1 MLDMSFTAMNA
12 RNFSKCFTKSG
23 WRYLAVRVSVR
34 RIESGT
40 CRWSL
45 VNGVA
50 RRAFGPNP
58 RAEENPVGSWEDLA
72 TFLAALPAEDL
83 ALFSRYAAVEVPEE
97 PHAVSATLRTYAA
110 QNPAATAS
118 GLLATTGARA
128 GSVRDLGFA
137 RAMGAAAL
145 ELAETPEERQL
156 AHVCLAQI
164 HFQNRREEADLL
176 AFEEHCRAA
185 IGLGHGGTFC
195 YERLAALYE
204 YRGDLEEAA
213 KICRRAVE
221 ALESSG
227 DPRSAE
233 RFRRRLQRLS
243 EKGSG

>member
-1 MLDMSFTAMNA
+1 M
-12 RNFSKCFTKSG
+12 
-23 WRYLAVRVSVR
+23 
-34 RIESGT
+34 
-40 CRWSL
+40 
-45 VNGVA
+45 
-50 RRAFGPNP
+50 
-58 RAEENPVGSWEDLA
+58 GSWEDLA
-72 TFLAALPAEDL
+72 TFLTALPGEDL
-83 ALFSRYAAVEVPEE
+83 ALFSRYAAVKVPEE

-118 GLLATTGARA
+118 ELLATTGARA
-128 GSVRDLGFA
+128 GSARDLGFA

-145 ELAETPEERQL
+145 ELAETPEELRL

-213 KICRRAVE
+213 KVCRRAVE
-221 ALESSG
+221 ALEGSG

-243 EKGSG
+243 GERPG

>member
-1 MLDMSFTAMNA
+1 
-12 RNFSKCFTKSG
+12 
-23 WRYLAVRVSVR
+23 
-34 RIESGT
+34 
-40 CRWSL
+40 
-45 VNGVA
+45 
-50 RRAFGPNP
+50 
-58 RAEENPVGSWEDLA
+58 VGSWEDMAVLLA
-72 TFLAALPAEDL
+72 SLPGEDR
-83 ALFSRYAAVEVPEE
+83 ALFSRYSALEVPED
-97 PHAVSATLRTYAA
+97 PCAVSAALQTYAA

-128 GSVRDLGFA
+128 ATGGDLGFA
-137 RAMGAAAL
+137 RAMGTAAL

-185 IGLGHGGTFC
+185 IELGHGGTFC

-204 YRGDLEEAA
+204 YRGDAGEAA
-213 KICRRAVE
+213 RVCRRAVE

-243 EKGSG
+243 GERPG

>member
-1 MLDMSFTAMNA
+1 M
-12 RNFSKCFTKSG
+12 
-23 WRYLAVRVSVR
+23 
-34 RIESGT
+34 
-40 CRWSL
+40 
-45 VNGVA
+45 
-50 RRAFGPNP
+50 
-58 RAEENPVGSWEDLA
+58 GSWEDV
-72 TFLAALPAEDL
+72 AALLASLPGEDR
-83 ALFSRYAAVEVPEE
+83 ALFTRYAAVEVPEE

-128 GSVRDLGFA
+128 GSEGDLGFA

-145 ELAETPEERQL
+145 ELAETREERQL

-164 HFQNRREEADLL
+164 HFQNRREEEDLL
-176 AFEEHCRAA
+176 AFQEHCRAA
-185 IGLGHGGTFC
+185 IDLGHGGTFC

-213 KICRRAVE
+213 RVCRRAVE

-233 RFRRRLQRLS
+233 RFRRRLRRLS
-243 EKGSG
+243 GGGPND

>member
-1 MLDMSFTAMNA
+1 
-12 RNFSKCFTKSG
+12 
-23 WRYLAVRVSVR
+23 
-34 RIESGT
+34 
-40 CRWSL
+40 
-45 VNGVA
+45 
-50 RRAFGPNP
+50 
-58 RAEENPVGSWEDLA
+58 VGSWDDVAMLLASLPGEDR
-72 TFLAALPAEDL
+72 

-97 PHAVSATLRTYAA
+97 PRAVSATLQTYAA

-128 GSVRDLGFA
+128 ASVGELGFA

-145 ELAETPEERQL
+145 ELAETAEESQL

-185 IGLGHGGTFC
+185 IELGHGGTFC

-204 YRGDLEEAA
+204 YRGDPGEAA
-213 KICRRAVE
+213 SVCRRAVE

-243 EKGSG
+243 GDRPG

>member
-1 MLDMSFTAMNA
+1 M
-12 RNFSKCFTKSG
+12 
-23 WRYLAVRVSVR
+23 
-34 RIESGT
+34 
-40 CRWSL
+40 
-45 VNGVA
+45 
-50 RRAFGPNP
+50 
-58 RAEENPVGSWEDLA
+58 EETPVGSWEDLA
-72 TFLAALPAEDL
+72 TLLATLPGEDR

-97 PHAVSATLRTYAA
+97 PPAVSATLRTYAA

-128 GSVRDLGFA
+128 GWGGDLGFA

-164 HFQNRREEADLL
+164 HFQNRREEAHLL

-185 IGLGHGGTFC
+185 IELGHGGTFC

-204 YRGDLEEAA
+204 YRGDPEEAA
-213 KICRRAVE
+213 RVCRRAVE
-221 ALESSG
+221 ALEGSG

-233 RFRRRLQRLS
+233 RFRRRLHRLS
-243 EKGSG
+243 GESPG

>member
-1 MLDMSFTAMNA
+1 M
-12 RNFSKCFTKSG
+12 
-23 WRYLAVRVSVR
+23 
-34 RIESGT
+34 
-40 CRWSL
+40 
-45 VNGVA
+45 
-50 RRAFGPNP
+50 
-58 RAEENPVGSWEDLA
+58 GSWEDVAVLLA
-72 TFLAALPAEDL
+72 SLPGEDR
-83 ALFSRYAAVEVPEE
+83 ALFSRYAAVEMPEE
-97 PHAVSATLRTYAA
+97 PSAVSAALQDLAA

-128 GSVRDLGFA
+128 ASVGELGFA

-176 AFEEHCRAA
+176 AFEKHCRAA
-185 IGLGHGGTFC
+185 IELGHGGTFC

-204 YRGDLEEAA
+204 YRGDPEEAA
-213 KICRRAVE
+213 RVCRRAVE

-233 RFRRRLQRLS
+233 RFRKRLQRLS
-243 EKGSG
+243 GERPG